1 MNRQSFGNRIH
12 RQTDWLRDSLTTA
25 NMTVG
30 SISKEPKAGITIQCL
45 AFWHL
50 HLKLSLLLFIQYLC
64 LAQKQ
69 QGFTIFFISLNVL
82 IFKKYNVSCKR
93 AHFFFCEIWR
103 NFDELLYIQIEK
115 SVLRSVWNFIRLFIS
130 YKIYIHIYTH
140 NTIQCSILW

>member
-93 AHFFFCEIWR
+93 AHFFLWNMKKFWWIALHSNR
-103 NFDELLYIQIEK
+103 KI
-115 SVLRSVWNFIRLFIS
+115 SVEVCLKF
-130 YKIYIHIYTH
+130 YKVIYK
-140 NTIQCSILW
+140 L